1 MILHFRSILARII
14 WLHVV
19 ALAMAAIAVPIAA
32 YLLLNST
39 TSNFENA
46 ALRAHADTIAKYLK
60 LSGDGALE
68 INLPPDLRT
77 FYAHGFGGFAFA
89 ISDGSGRTLLSS
101 NAKGD
106 PTVGDAPRGPK
117 PQYFERTWNKLSYF
131 GGSIPERIG
140 GRMVWIQ
147 VTQNLQ
153 HPDVI
158 VDDIVADF
166 LRRVA
171 WFTIPI
177 IFFVLVADILVV
189 RRALRPV
196 VTASDRARTIDPN
209 RLDLRLPTLN
219 LPSEILPLIETI
231 NQALARLER
240 GFHIQRE
247 FTADA
252 AHELRTPL
260 SVLRLRLDSL
270 PDGES
275 SRLLRAD
282 VDAMSHIVNQLLD
295 VAELEGA
302 NIAQGDTADLLRV
315 CQDVVALIA
324 PLALSQNKDIAF
336 TDCGTPVWIK
346 GNAGMLFQ
354 AIRNL
359 VENAVKYTPERT
371 TVEVI
376 VETRGIVR
384 VLDEGP
390 GVREEDR
397 ELIFHRF
404 WRRDRT
410 HADGAGLGLAIVAR
424 VAEAH
429 GGSINVEQRAGGGAV
444 FSLDLTAA
452 RLAQGAK

>member
-1 MILHFRSILARII
+1 MIPHFKSILARII
-14 WLHVV
+14 WLHVI
-19 ALAMAAIAVPIAA
+19 ALTMAAIAVPIAA

-39 TSNFENA
+39 ATSFENET
-46 ALRAHADTIAKYLK
+46 LRAHADTIARYLK
-60 LSGDGALE
+60 PKVNGTLDVD
-68 INLPPDLRT
+68 LPPDLRT

-89 ISDGSGRTLLSS
+89 IVDSTGRLVFSS
-101 NAKGD
+101 QANQLPTTGD
-106 PTVGDAPRGPK
+106 IYRRDK
-117 PQYFERTWNKLSYF
+117 PQYFQRTENKSSYF
-131 GGSIPERIG
+131 AGSIPERVG
-140 GRMVWIQ
+140 GRTVWIQ
-147 VTQNLQ
+147 ITQDLQ

-158 VDDIVADF
+158 IDDIVADF

-177 IFFVLVADILVV
+177 IFFVLVVDILVV

-196 VTASDRARTIDPN
+196 IAASDRARTIDPN
-209 RLDLRLPTLN
+209 RLDLRLPTQN

-240 GFHIQRE
+240 GFRIQRE

-260 SVLRLRLDSL
+260 SVLRLRLDNL
-270 PDGES
+270 PDGEP

-282 VDAMSHIVNQLLD
+282 VDTMSHIVNQLLD
-295 VAELEGA
+295 AAELEA
-302 NIAQGDTADLLRV
+302 TDIAIGDTADLLRV

-336 TDCGTPVWIK
+336 TGCETPIWIK
-346 GNAGMLFQ
+346 GNAAMLFQ

-359 VENAVKYTPERT
+359 VENAVKYTPEGT
-371 TVEVI
+371 TVEVV
-376 VETRGIVR
+376 VETQGIVR

-404 WRRDRT
+404 WRQDRS

-424 VAEAH
+424 VAQAH
-429 GGSINVEQRAGGGAV
+429 AGSINVEHRAGGGAV
-444 FSLDLTAA
+444 FSLDLTGA
-452 RLAQGAK
+452 RLAQGVK